1 METLSLGMSRTSQT
15 LIRAYILTSMS
26 KNEKE
31 QFQAQTALHYY
42 ALGTSFHQIEEMH
55 LQAAIKLLHPNN
67 NVMPSCRQCASTL
80 LDKCHQELQNKVN
93 VHMKVATSCL
103 TSDVWSNIKND
114 FILIYVAVSKDCCQF
129 LEFVSTEQQG
139 HDHQFI
145 AGDLSCIICHNT
157 SSMFAGTV
165 TDNTSTN
172 N

>member
-1 METLSLGMSRTSQT
+1 MSRTSQT

-31 QFQAQTALHYY
+31 QFQAQIAMQYFTM
-42 ALGTSFHQIEEMH
+42 GTSFHQVEEMH

-114 FILIYVAVSKDCCQF
+114 FILIYMAVSKGYCQF

-145 AGDLSCIICHNT
+145 AGDLGCIICHNT